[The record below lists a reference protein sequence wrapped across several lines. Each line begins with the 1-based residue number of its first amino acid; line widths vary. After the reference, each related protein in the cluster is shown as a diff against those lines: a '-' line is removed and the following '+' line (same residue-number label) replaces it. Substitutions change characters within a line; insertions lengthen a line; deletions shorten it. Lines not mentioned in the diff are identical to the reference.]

1 MIPTT
6 KLEKITIYPFFKY
19 DEYTDPNKYDCY
31 NEEDIKKW
39 NNNEWFYVGLE
50 AHADFV
56 FKHGC
61 NKVIMWSVLKSFGL
75 WGIDFDYY
83 TYMKE
88 SNQEHFKKEF
98 ADEVKTILDYI
109 EALGINRRSNLIE
122 VINDFSEINI
132 NYR

>member
-6 KLEKITIYPFFKY
+6 KLKQITISPFFEY
-19 DEYTDPNKYDCY
+19 DEITRAHDYDCY
-31 NEEDIKKW
+31 NKEEIERW
-39 NNNEWFYVGLE
+39 NNDEWFYVGLK
-50 AHADFV
+50 ANADFI
-56 FKHGC
+56 FEQGYS
-61 NKVIMWSVLKSFGL
+61 KVIMWNALRSDGL

-88 SNQEHFKKEF
+88 SNQEHFKKVF